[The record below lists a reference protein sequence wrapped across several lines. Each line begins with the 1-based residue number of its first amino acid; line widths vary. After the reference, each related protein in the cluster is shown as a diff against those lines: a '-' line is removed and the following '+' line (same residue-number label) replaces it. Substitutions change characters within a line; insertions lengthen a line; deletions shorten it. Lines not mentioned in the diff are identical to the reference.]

1 MNKKEKTIPYFR
13 MVVGLPGSG
22 KSTFLE
28 DYFENSN
35 VHIHSSD
42 SIRKELLGDVNDQSD
57 NSLIFET
64 LHTRIKEDL
73 RNGNSC
79 VYDATNIHEKYRR
92 AFLQELKNI
101 PCKKECYIIA
111 TPVEECIKR
120 DEERERSVG
129 KEVINRMYKNFN
141 IPTKREGWDEIYL
154 CYSDGAKGCYNV
166 SELFKRLKE
175 ISQNNPHHT
184 LTIGDHCMKTYEIM
198 KEICKRET
206 WITDHQ
212 RAVLLTSAM
221 FHDIGKEKTATFI
234 NMKGEKTD
242 ICHYYGH
249 ENVGAYDS
257 LFLDL
262 WKDET
267 EKNDFILSVADMIQL
282 HMKLYSN
289 PESEKYKRKLQN
301 RIGEEKYKLL
311 TLLQEADMSAK

>member
-1 MNKKEKTIPYFR
+1 MRNKKIPHFV
-13 MVVGLPGSG
+13 MTVGLPGSG
-22 KSTFLE
+22 KSTFLN
-28 DYFENSN
+28 DIFGRRDF
-35 VHIHSSD
+35 HIHSSD
-42 SIRKELLGDVNDQSD
+42 SIRKELLGDVNDQTS
-57 NSLIFET
+57 NSLVFET
-64 LHTRIKEDL
+64 LHDRIKEDL
-73 RNGNSC
+73 KNGDNC
-79 VYDATNIHEKYRR
+79 CYDATNVHEKYRR
-92 AFLQELKNI
+92 AFLQELKSI
-101 PCKKECYIIA
+101 SCVKMCCIVA

-120 DEERERSVG
+120 DEERERNVG

-154 CYSDGAKGCYNV
+154 CYSDGAKGYYNV
-166 SELFKRLKE
+166 SELFERLKK

-184 LTIGDHCMKTYEIM
+184 LTIGDHCMKAYENA

-206 WITDHQ
+206 WITDRQ
-212 RAVLLTSAM
+212 KAVLLTSAM

-267 EKNDFILSVADMIQL
+267 EENDFILSVADMIQL

>member
-1 MNKKEKTIPYFR
+1 MKKIPRFC

-22 KSTFLE
+22 KSSFIE
-28 DYFENSN
+28 DVLCKQGIDIKY
-35 VHIHSSD
+35 VHSSD
-42 SIRKELLGDVNDQSD
+42 SIRQELFNDINNQD
-57 NSLIFET
+57 NNNLVFET

-73 RNGNSC
+73 KNGNSC

-111 TPVEECIKR
+111 TPYEICLER
-120 DEERERSVG
+120 DKQRDRTVG
-129 KEVINRMYKNFN
+129 EEVIKRMYKTFN
-141 IPTKREGWDEIYL
+141 IPTDREGWDGIYL
-154 CYSDGAKGCYNV
+154 CYSNGARDYYSCA
-166 SELFKRLKE
+166 ELFDRLKK
-175 ISQNNPHHT
+175 IQQNNPHHT
-184 LTIGDHCMKTYEIM
+184 LTIGDHCMKAYEIA

-267 EKNDFILSVADMIQL
+267 EENDFILSVADMIQL